1 MDTENVLYS
10 YDWQGDLVEGVY
22 EAKGVEVNNA
32 APLVVLAIKRQIAAK
47 LYEDCNVILFEPE
60 ENEQKTGQKDQ
71 QLFKHPQGKQH
82 IQFGQGP
89 FHFGDKVGQIDVHV
103 SYGGGHNFTL
113 DVYEA
118 GEPRKLVSES

>member
-47 LYEDCNVILFEPE
+47 LFDEERLVMFELNNGPQVE
-60 ENEQKTGQKDQ
+60 FGRGKFQKGRKA
-71 QLFKHPQGKQH
+71 
-82 IQFGQGP
+82 
-89 FHFGDKVGQIDVHV
+89 GQITIHIAYD
-103 SYGGGHNFTL
+103 GRGEFNL

-118 GEPRKLVSES
+118 GEPVRLVGEQPR